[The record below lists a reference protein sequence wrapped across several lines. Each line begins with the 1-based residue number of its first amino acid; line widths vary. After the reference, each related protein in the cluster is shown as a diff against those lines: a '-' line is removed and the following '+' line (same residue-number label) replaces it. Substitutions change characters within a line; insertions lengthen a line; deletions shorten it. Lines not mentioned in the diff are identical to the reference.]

1 MVCLALGGIVRSDD
15 IPRNGGDGDRSDV
28 IPLRA
33 SKSAAFIVKSAIRRG
48 GGKKGSLKGSVMLS
62 KGFRSA
68 WHIYKSTTLADLPLE
83 YTAVLTRA
91 DKKSQVRQ
99 CLGFCAAD
107 FWYSPMSQLN
117 KNPNIALLE
126 TSYQL

>member
-1 MVCLALGGIVRSDD
+1 MNKYESLIAKMCNIPMVCLALGGIVRSDD

-48 GGKKGSLKGSVMLS
+48 GGKGSLKGSVMLS

-68 WHIYKSTTLADLPLE
+68 WHIYKSTTLADLPLG
-83 YTAVLTRA
+83 YGC
-91 DKKSQVRQ
+91 SHQ
-99 CLGFCAAD
+99 
-107 FWYSPMSQLN
+107 S
-117 KNPNIALLE
+117 
-126 TSYQL
+126 